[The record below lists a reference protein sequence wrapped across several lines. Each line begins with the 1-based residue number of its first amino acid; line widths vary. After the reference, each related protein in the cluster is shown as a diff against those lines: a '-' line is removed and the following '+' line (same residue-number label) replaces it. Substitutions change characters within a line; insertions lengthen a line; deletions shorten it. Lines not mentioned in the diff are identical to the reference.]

1 MLPNLA
7 LVGAYTF
14 SNPNMYNGFKTK
26 FNGAFSVGAMLTI
39 PIWHWGGNYNKYR
52 SAKVDETIMKLQ
64 IEDAK
69 EKIDLQVSQASFKA
83 GGIYHNKKLFFSIVI
98 LFVIHRAKNL

>member
-1 MLPNLA
+1 
-7 LVGAYTF
+7 
-14 SNPNMYNGFKTK
+14 MYNGFKTK

-69 EKIDLQVSQASFKA
+69 STLAE
-83 GGIYHNKKLFFSIVI
+83 FSLTSTVKRS
-98 LFVIHRAKNL
+98 LFVATPSFIIA